1 MDARRDILLVPSRT
15 MNTTAASRRT
25 IGRVP
30 AWLRVLIPTVLI
42 LVWFALF
49 GAGGAAFGTI
59 SDVQQNDQASFLPAS
74 AEATEVNELQQ
85 GFRDS
90 ENVPAIVIVAT
101 DDGTELTSSQLDDVD
116 ALRDDVLDLEGVV
129 ADETSPVIPSDDGE
143 AAQFVA
149 SIAPGDGEEGSGATV
164 EAMRE
169 LIADS
174 PVDGAAAAVT
184 GPAGFTADLTE
195 AFAGIDGLLLLVA
208 LAAVLVILV
217 VVYRSPLLP
226 IIVLFTSLTALTA
239 SVFTVVQLAKAGVLL
254 LSGQTQGILFI
265 LVIGAATDYALLYI
279 ARYREALSQHE
290 RKWDATWAALKGS
303 WEPIAASAGTVIVG
317 LLILLASE
325 LNSNKILGPV
335 AAIGIV
341 FALLAALTLLP
352 ALLLWA
358 GRVAFWPRRV
368 QRPDAAP
375 AASADAG
382 IANAADAAHG
392 RHATVLDPSTTGE
405 RGLWGA
411 IGRLVARRP
420 RVVWVVST
428 LLLGVMALGLVRLD
442 ADGVPSSEFVLGES
456 QARDGQELVSEHFPG
471 GSGTPAVVI
480 GPEDELQAMADIAL
494 ATPGVASVAVLS
506 QDSPAGSAPVT
517 EDGIQAFGP
526 PGTPAPEP
534 TVVDGAVLLQ
544 ATLDDPADSAE
555 AEATVVD
562 LREQLDD
569 VGEDVLVG
577 GPTAVALDTNEAAIA
592 DQRLIIPLVLLAIL
606 VILMLLLRAIVAPL
620 LLIASVVLSFAA
632 ALGVS
637 ALVFE
642 FVFGFP
648 GADPS
653 VPLFGFVFLVALGV
667 DYNIFLMTRV
677 REESVAHGT
686 REGILRGLRLTG
698 GVITSAGLVLAATFA
713 ALGVLPI
720 LFLAQISFIVAFGVL
735 LDTFLVRTLLVPAAA
750 YDIGRAIWWPSRL
763 ARREREHGVHAAPTP
778 AEPDGADDATAFRP
792 ADGDAAPE
800 PDAPSDDRTPVPTG

>member
-1 MDARRDILLVPSRT
+1 MNEHVPAKRPG
-15 MNTTAASRRT
+15 
-25 IGRVP
+25 GRVP
-30 AWLRVLIPTVLI
+30 TWLRVLIPAVLI
-42 LVWFALF
+42 LVWFGLF
-49 GAGGAAFGTI
+49 GAGGAAFGGL

-74 AEATEVNELQQ
+74 AEATEVNELQD

-90 ENVPAIVIVAT
+90 ENVPAIVIVAS
-101 DDGTELTSSQLDDVD
+101 DDGSDLTDAQLADIED
-116 ALRDDVLDLEGVV
+116 LRDEVVDIEGVV
-129 ADETSPVIPSDDGE
+129 ADETSPVIPSEDGQ

-149 SIAPGDGEEGSGATV
+149 SIAPGEGEEGSGATV
-164 EAMRE
+164 EAVRGLLE
-169 LIADS
+169 EA
-174 PVDGAAAAVT
+174 PVAGTTAAVT
-184 GPAGFTADLTE
+184 GPAGFIADLSA
-195 AFAGIDGLLLLVA
+195 AFAGIDGLLLAVA
-208 LAAVLVILV
+208 LLAVLVILV
-217 VVYRSPLLP
+217 IVYRSPLLP
-226 IIVLFTSLTALTA
+226 LIVLFTSVTALTA
-239 SVFTVVQLAKAGVLL
+239 SVFTVVQLAEADLLL

-279 ARYREALSQHE
+279 ARYREALAQHE
-290 RKWDATWAALKGS
+290 AKWDATWAALKGS

-358 GRVAFWPRRV
+358 GRVAFWPRRMPRV
-368 QRPDAAP
+368 AAV
-375 AASADAG
+375 
-382 IANAADAAHG
+382 AADAEHG
-392 RHATVLDPSTTGE
+392 RHAAAGAPDEVAP

-411 IGRLVARRP
+411 VGRLVSGRP
-420 RVVWVVST
+420 RTVWILST

-471 GSGTPAVVI
+471 GSGTPAVII
-480 GPEDELQAMADIAL
+480 GPEDDLQEMADIAL

-506 QDSPAGSAPVT
+506 ADSPAGTAPVT
-517 EDGIQAFGP
+517 EDGVEAFGP

-534 TVVDGAVLLQ
+534 TVVDGDVLLQ
-544 ATLDDPADSAE
+544 ATLEDPADSAE
-555 AEATVVD
+555 AEATVVE
-562 LREQLDD
+562 LREGLDE
-569 VGEDVLVG
+569 VGEGVLVG
-577 GPTAVALDTNEAAIA
+577 GPTAVALDTNEAAVA

-620 LLIASVVLSFAA
+620 ILIASVVLSFAA

-677 REESVAHGT
+677 REEAARHGT

-735 LDTFLVRTLLVPAAA
+735 LDTFLVRTLLVPAVS

-763 ARREREHGVHAAPTP
+763 SREERRRGVHAAPT
-778 AEPDGADDATAFRP
+778 
-792 ADGDAAPE
+792 DAAGPV
-800 PDAPSDDRTPVPTG
+800 PDAEVSDPGAPDESADRVAAPAR

>member
-1 MDARRDILLVPSRT
+1 
-15 MNTTAASRRT
+15 MNTNAATRRST
-25 IGRVP
+25 GRVP

-49 GAGGAAFGTI
+49 GAGGAAFGTL

-74 AEATEVNELQQ
+74 AEATEVNELQE
-85 GFRDS
+85 GFRDTDA
-90 ENVPAIVIVAT
+90 VPAIVIVAT
-101 DDGTELTSSQLDDVD
+101 DDGTDLTAAQLDDVE
-116 ALRDDVLDLEGVV
+116 ALRADLLGLDGVI
-129 ADETSPVIPSDDGE
+129 ADESSPVIPSDDGE

-149 SIAPGDGEEGSGATV
+149 SIAPGDGEESGAGATV
-164 EAMRE
+164 EAMR
-169 LIADS
+169 
-174 PVDGAAAAVT
+174 AAIEENPIEGTTAAVT

-208 LAAVLVILV
+208 LAAVLVILI

-239 SVFTVVQLAKAGVLL
+239 SVFTVVQLAKAGLLL

-279 ARYREALSQHE
+279 ARYREALTQHE

-358 GRVAFWPRRV
+358 GRVAFWPRRPA
-368 QRPDAAP
+368 RPAAAPAVAADDAAP
-375 AASADAG
+375 GAE
-382 IANAADAAHG
+382 HG
-392 RHATVLDPSTTGE
+392 RHATVVDPSTTGE

-411 IGRLVARRP
+411 IGRLVGRRP
-420 RVVWVVST
+420 RVVWILST
-428 LLLGVMALGLVRLD
+428 LLLGVMAFGLVRLD
-442 ADGVPSSEFVLGES
+442 ADGVPASEFVLGES
-456 QARDGQELVSEHFPG
+456 QARDGQALVSEHFPG
-471 GSGTPAVVI
+471 GSGTPAVII
-480 GPEDELQAMADIAL
+480 GPEGELQAMADVAL
-494 ATPGVASVAVLS
+494 ATPGVDSVAVLS
-506 QDSPAGSAPVT
+506 ADSPAGSAPVT

-544 ATLDDPADSAE
+544 ATLDDPSDSAE

-562 LREQLDD
+562 LRERLDE
-569 VGEDVLVG
+569 VGEEVLVG
-577 GPTAVALDTNEAAIA
+577 GPTAVALDTNEAAVA

-606 VILMLLLRAIVAPL
+606 VILMLLLRAIVAPI

-677 REESVAHGT
+677 REESAAHGT

-763 ARREREHGVHAAPTP
+763 ARQEREHGAHAA
-778 AEPDGADDATAFRP
+778 
-792 ADGDAAPE
+792 AASA
-800 PDAPSDDRTPVPTG
+800 DAPSQGDGPGAGDDEAEPSEDREPVTTG

>member
-1 MDARRDILLVPSRT
+1 MDAPGDCGLVPSRT
-15 MNTTAASRRT
+15 MNTNAATRGST
-25 IGRVP
+25 GRVP

-49 GAGGAAFGTI
+49 GAGGAAFGTL

-74 AEATEVNELQQ
+74 AEATEVNELQE

-90 ENVPAIVIVAT
+90 ENVPAIVVIAS
-101 DDGTELTSSQLDDVD
+101 DDGTELTDSQLDDVE
-116 ALRDDVLDLEGVV
+116 ALRDDILDLDGVV
-129 ADETSPVIPSDDGE
+129 ADESSPVIPSDDGE

-164 EAMRE
+164 EEMHA

-174 PVDGAAAAVT
+174 PVGGTIAAVT

-195 AFAGIDGLLLLVA
+195 AFAGIDGLLLAVA

-226 IIVLFTSLTALTA
+226 LIVLFTSMTALTA

-279 ARYREALSQHE
+279 ARYREALSQHD
-290 RKWDATWAALKGS
+290 RKWDATWAALKGA

-335 AAIGIV
+335 AAIGIA

-358 GRVAFWPRRV
+358 GRVAFWPRRIR
-368 QRPDAAP
+368 RPDGAAAVSSDSP
-375 AASADAG
+375 AAAAAGAGVAVPGDGADAPG
-382 IANAADAAHG
+382 HG
-392 RHATVLDPSTTGE
+392 RHAAVLDAATTGE

-420 RVVWVVST
+420 RVVWIAST
-428 LLLGVMALGLVRLD
+428 VLLGVMALGLVRLD
-442 ADGVPSSEFVLGES
+442 AGGVPSSEFVLGES

-480 GPEDELQAMADIAL
+480 GPEDELQAMADLAL
-494 ATPGVASVAVLS
+494 ATPGVDSVAVLS
-506 QDSPAGSAPVT
+506 EDSPAGSAPVT
-517 EDGIQAFGP
+517 EDGVQAFGP

-534 TVVDGAVLLQ
+534 TVVDGTVLLQ

-555 AEATVVD
+555 AEQSVRD
-562 LREQLDD
+562 LRERLDE
-569 VGEDVLVG
+569 VGDEVLVG

-606 VILMLLLRAIVAPL
+606 VILMLLLRAIVAPI

-686 REGILRGLRLTG
+686 RPGILRGLRLTG

-735 LDTFLVRTLLVPAAA
+735 LDTFLVRTLLVPAIS
-750 YDIGRAIWWPSRL
+750 YDLGRVIWWPSRL
-763 ARREREHGVHAAPTP
+763 ARQERDHGVHAAAPP
-778 AEPDGADDATAFRP
+778 ASDEA
-792 ADGDAAPE
+792 DAAL
-800 PDAPSDDRTPVPTG
+800 DAGVPDDRTPVTTG